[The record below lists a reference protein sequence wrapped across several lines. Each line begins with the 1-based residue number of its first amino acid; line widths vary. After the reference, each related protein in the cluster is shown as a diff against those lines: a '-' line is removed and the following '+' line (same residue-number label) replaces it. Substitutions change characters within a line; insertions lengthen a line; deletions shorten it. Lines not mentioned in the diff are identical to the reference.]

1 VKQITIGIT
10 LLFFFA
16 SSSLGGLEPLPGD
29 FDFESQAALSTF
41 DGDLSSENRAQR
53 RSLKRSQRGRPE
65 DDSSSETAVGRR
77 SVKRSQRGKPS
88 LSGMPVS
95 DKPAHAISLIVP
107 VRETALVPHC
117 AKSNV
122 YQQINVYRI

>member
-1 VKQITIGIT
+1 VKQFTIGIT
-10 LLFFFA
+10 LLLFLA

-29 FDFESQAALSTF
+29 FDAQASLSTF
-41 DGDLSSENRAQR
+41 DGDLSPENRAQR

-65 DDSSSETAVGRR
+65 DDSSSETAAGRR

-88 LSGMPVS
+88 LSSVPASG
-95 DKPAHAISLIVP
+95 KPAHAISLIAP
-107 VRETALVPHC
+107 VGETALVPHC